1 MDACSQTHTY
11 MPNTEPERTVSVLH
25 LPETTIQPVAE
36 RGMGGGEKGRQKG
49 RTERNAEGETKIGKE
64 KE

>member
-1 MDACSQTHTY
+1 

-25 LPETTIQPVAE
+25 LPETTIQPMAE